1 MRINRWV
8 IMTTTSMILA
18 LFVFCSNKK
27 FGESDSFLG
36 TLMMM
41 LKEAHYEPKP
51 VDDQL
56 SEAVYGNLINNLDRD
71 KHFFTEEDL
80 AKMSVFKTSI
90 DDQIQVGRF
99 DFFDTTWSIL
109 MGRLAVLEPMIAE
122 TLSKPLNYE
131 KDETYTVYDEPE
143 KFQPNWISLEKDWK
157 LWLQFQSME
166 RLSRKL
172 ETQKKAK
179 DSSAIAKQKPFDTL
193 ELQARNETKK
203 FYIDWFK
210 RLKKM
215 DRKDQIGMYA
225 NNIAEIYDPHTNY
238 FPPEDK
244 ENFDIGMTGKLEGIG
259 ATLTERDGYVKVE
272 RIVPGSAS
280 YRQGE
285 LKAGDLIL
293 KVAQGPAEPVDVV
306 DMKLDD
312 AIQLIRGK
320 KGTEVRLT
328 VKKPDG
334 SIVIIPIVREVVVI
348 EESFARSAMMEYKG
362 KRFGMIHLPSF
373 YADFSQRGRGR
384 NCTGDVKAE
393 ISKLTKE
400 GALGIIIDLRNN
412 GGGSLADAIE
422 MGGLFIPQGPIVQVK
437 DMRGIEVHMDR
448 NPSVDYN
455 GPLVILTNTYSASA
469 SEILAAALQDYGRA
483 IILGSKSTFGKGTVQ
498 TFVELPGGMSDV
510 FPRGYGQLKVTI
522 QKFYRINGGTTQ
534 LRGVEPDVV
543 LPDVY
548 DGIEQGEKEMDFHLA
563 YDKIPAA
570 AYQSFNPYKE
580 SQRRKAIEASKKRL
594 SKNEYYALVQKRATE
609 LTAVRNAYTYSLNM
623 KKFELQQEALRAQD
637 KPLRDYKYRT
647 ICDTVFALKSDL
659 KDAGTDAIKLAQKQ
673 DWLKRYREDA
683 GMDEAIRILFDW
695 TGK

>member
-1 MRINRWV
+1 
-8 IMTTTSMILA
+8 
-18 LFVFCSNKK
+18 
-27 FGESDSFLG
+27 
-36 TLMMM
+36 
-41 LKEAHYEPKP
+41 
-51 VDDQL
+51 
-56 SEAVYGNLINNLDRD
+56 
-71 KHFFTEEDL
+71 
-80 AKMSVFKTSI
+80 
-90 DDQIQVGRF
+90 
-99 DFFDTTWSIL
+99 
-109 MGRLAVLEPMIAE
+109 
-122 TLSKPLNYE
+122 
-131 KDETYTVYDEPE
+131 
-143 KFQPNWISLEKDWK
+143 
-157 LWLQFQSME
+157 
-166 RLSRKL
+166 
-172 ETQKKAK
+172 
-179 DSSAIAKQKPFDTL
+179 
-193 ELQARNETKK
+193 
-203 FYIDWFK
+203 
-210 RLKKM
+210 
-215 DRKDQIGMYA
+215 
-225 NNIAEIYDPHTNY
+225 
-238 FPPEDK
+238 
-244 ENFDIGMTGKLEGIG
+244 
-259 ATLTERDGYVKVE
+259 
-272 RIVPGSAS
+272 
-280 YRQGE
+280 

-320 KGTEVRLT
+320 KGTEVRLS

-334 SIVIIPIVREVVVI
+334 SMVVIPIVREVVVI
-348 EESFARSAMMEYKG
+348 EESFARSAMMQYKG

-498 TFVELPGGMSDV
+498 TFVELPSGMSDV

-570 AYQSFNPYKE
+570 AYESFNPYKE
-580 SQRRKAIEASKKRL
+580 SQRRKAIESSKKRL

-609 LTAVRNAYTYSLNM
+609 LSAVRNAYTYSLNM

>member
-8 IMTTTSMILA
+8 IVTTTSMILA

-80 AKMSVFKTSI
+80 AKISVFKTSI

-203 FYIDWFK
+203 FYVDWFK

-225 NNIAEIYDPHTNY
+225 NTIAEIYDPHTNY

-259 ATLTERDGYVKVE
+259 ATLTERDGYIKVE

-334 SIVIIPIVREVVVI
+334 SMVVIPIVREVVVI
-348 EESFARSAMMEYKG
+348 EESFARSAMMQYKG

-498 TFVELPGGMSDV
+498 TFVELPSGMSDV

-548 DGIEQGEKEMDFHLA
+548 DGIELGEKEMDFHLA

-580 SQRRKAIEASKKRL
+580 SQRRKAIESSKKRL

-609 LTAVRNAYTYSLNM
+609 LSAVRNAYTYSLNM

-673 DWLKRYREDA
+673 DWLKRYREDV

>member
-8 IMTTTSMILA
+8 VITTTSMILA

-27 FGESDSFLG
+27 FGENDSFLG

-41 LKEAHYEPKP
+41 LKEAHYEPKEL
-51 VDDQL
+51 DDSL
-56 SEAVYGNLINNLDRD
+56 SENIYNNLINNLDRD
-71 KHFFTEEDL
+71 KHFFTQEDL
-80 AKMSVFKTSI
+80 KAIEPFKTSI

-109 MGRLAVLEPMIAE
+109 MIRLAKLEPVIAE
-122 TLSKPLNYE
+122 SLASPLNYDL
-131 KDETYTVYDEPE
+131 DETYTVYDEP
-143 KFQPNWISLEKDWK
+143 KSFQPNWETLKKDWQK
-157 LWLQFQSME
+157 WLQFQSME

-193 ELQARNETKK
+193 ELQARTETKK
-203 FYIDWFK
+203 FYTDWFK

-215 DRKDQIGMYA
+215 DRRDQIGMYA
-225 NNIAEIYDPHTNY
+225 NTIAEIYDPHTNY

-334 SIVIIPIVREVVVI
+334 SIVVIPIIREVVVI
-348 EESFARSAMMEYKG
+348 EESFAKSALMTYKG
-362 KRFGMIHLPSF
+362 KKFGLIHLPSF

-384 NCTGDVKAE
+384 NCAKTFAY
-393 ISKLTKE
+393 
-400 GALGIIIDLRNN
+400 
-412 GGGSLADAIE
+412 
-422 MGGLFIPQGPIVQVK
+422 PC
-437 DMRGIEVHMDR
+437 
-448 NPSVDYN
+448 
-455 GPLVILTNTYSASA
+455 SA
-469 SEILAAALQDYGRA
+469 
-483 IILGSKSTFGKGTVQ
+483 
-498 TFVELPGGMSDV
+498 
-510 FPRGYGQLKVTI
+510 
-522 QKFYRINGGTTQ
+522 
-534 LRGVEPDVV
+534 
-543 LPDVY
+543 
-548 DGIEQGEKEMDFHLA
+548 
-563 YDKIPAA
+563 
-570 AYQSFNPYKE
+570 
-580 SQRRKAIEASKKRL
+580 
-594 SKNEYYALVQKRATE
+594 
-609 LTAVRNAYTYSLNM
+609 
-623 KKFELQQEALRAQD
+623 
-637 KPLRDYKYRT
+637 
-647 ICDTVFALKSDL
+647 
-659 KDAGTDAIKLAQKQ
+659 
-673 DWLKRYREDA
+673 
-683 GMDEAIRILFDW
+683 
-695 TGK
+695 

>member
-8 IMTTTSMILA
+8 IVTTTSMILA

-80 AKMSVFKTSI
+80 AKISVFKTSI

-203 FYIDWFK
+203 FYVDWFK

-225 NNIAEIYDPHTNY
+225 NTIAEIYDPHTNY

-259 ATLTERDGYVKVE
+259 ATLTERDGYIKVE

-334 SIVIIPIVREVVVI
+334 SMVVIPIVREVVVI
-348 EESFARSAMMEYKG
+348 EESFARSAMMQYKG

-498 TFVELPGGMSDV
+498 TFVELPSGMSDV

-580 SQRRKAIEASKKRL
+580 SQRRKAIESSKKRL
-594 SKNEYYALVQKRATE
+594 SKKEYYALVQKRATE
-609 LTAVRNAYTYSLNM
+609 LSAVRNAYTYSLNM